1 MPFHGPNADRVSIH
15 LGREIKNSAPMVQPM
30 NKLTP
35 RLPPPPPPPPPLAF
49 FRQACFEQLVLEKNS
64 TDPSDRRSGKER
76 RGSRTA
82 PSLVHNKSTDSPDRS
97 PPSTSNDNTTNGS
110 DGSAYVYV
118 RAAFY
123 AQPSF
128 LFLSLPP
135 PPLSLFR
142 SVRNISRR
150 RPGGEE
156 SGALF
161 LLVLVRQPLRPV
173 ALPAYKV
180 GIARVRPC
188 SFIGVR

>member
-135 PPLSLFR
+135 PPLSL
-142 SVRNISRR
+142 
-150 RPGGEE
+150 
-156 SGALF
+156 
-161 LLVLVRQPLRPV
+161 PLRSKHLSKEAGRRGERGP
-173 ALPAYKV
+173 LSPCFGPATTPP
-180 GIARVRPC
+180 GRVT
-188 SFIGVR
+188 GV

>member
-110 DGSAYVYV
+110 DGSACV
-118 RAAFY
+118 RARSVLR
-123 AQPSF
+123 PT
-128 LFLSLPP
+128 FLSLSLSPP
-135 PPLSLFR
+135 SPSLSSAPFETSLEGGREERRAGPSFSLFWSGNHSAR
-142 SVRNISRR
+142 SRYRRIKLASRAFVRVHS
-150 RPGGEE
+150 
-156 SGALF
+156 
-161 LLVLVRQPLRPV
+161 
-173 ALPAYKV
+173 
-180 GIARVRPC
+180 
-188 SFIGVR
+188 